1 MLNNQE
7 DQKELF
13 FENPVTVSEY
23 ISIINSVLS
32 GIKAKIRG
40 EVSEMKQAASGHIY
54 FSLKDE
60 NSGDVINCAI
70 WSSVYKMCGV
80 KIENGMEVVVS
91 GSADIY
97 GARGSL
103 TFKVKTV
110 ELVGEGALKK
120 AYEELKNK
128 LNKEGLFSKER
139 KREVPLFPKKIG
151 VITSNKGAAVHDFV
165 NNLGKFGFK
174 IYLCGSR
181 VEGQE
186 AVQDLLNSIKI
197 MRKKKLD
204 VLVLVR
210 GGGSLQSLMAF
221 DNETLVREVVNFPC
235 PVVAGIGH
243 HEDVPLVALAADVS
257 QSTPTATANYISE
270 GFRKAVERTIFYQ
283 HVVESEYQEMLYQKK
298 EELSESVEKV
308 KNFFNVIN
316 EKYQKSEEKIKRA
329 ISVAFRLISFNVEKV
344 KNSKERVLRSF
355 KSVIENKKE
364 KIKTM
369 EQAVLYNDPQKQLR
383 LGYAIIKKQGK
394 VVKSIKDV
402 KKGECLKTFFCDGEV
417 DSEVK
422 KITSNNKK

>member
-1 MLNNQE
+1 MLDQ
-7 DQKELF
+7 QKELF

-32 GIKAKIRG
+32 GVKAKIKG
-40 EVSEMKQAASGHIY
+40 EVSEMKQATSGHIY

-120 AYEELKNK
+120 AYEELKSK

-151 VITSNKGAAVHDFV
+151 VITSNKGAVIHDFV

-174 IYLCGSR
+174 IYLCDSR

-186 AVQDLLNSIKI
+186 AVQDLLKSIKV
-197 MRKKKLD
+197 MKKKKLD

-221 DNETLVREVVNFPC
+221 DNEALVREVINFPC

-283 HVVESEYQEMLYQKK
+283 HVVESEYQEMLHQKK
-298 EELSESVEKV
+298 EELYESTEKA
-308 KNFFNVIN
+308 KNFFSIIN
-316 EKYQKSEEKIKRA
+316 EKYQRSEEKIKRS
-329 ISVAFRLISFNVEKV
+329 ISLAFRLISFNFEKV
-344 KNSKERVLRSF
+344 KNNKERVMKSF
-355 KSVIENKKE
+355 KIVIENKKE
-364 KIKTM
+364 KIKTI

-402 KKGECLKTFFCDGEV
+402 KKGEILKTFFCDGEV

>member
-1 MLNNQE
+1 MPDQ
-7 DQKELF
+7 QKELF

-23 ISIINSVLS
+23 ISILNSVLS
-32 GIKAKIRG
+32 GIKAKIKG

-70 WSSVYKMCGV
+70 WSSVYRMCGIE
-80 KIENGMEVVVS
+80 IENGMEVIVS
-91 GSADIY
+91 GSSDVY

-120 AYEELKNK
+120 AYEKLKNK
-128 LNKEGLFSKER
+128 LDEEGLFSKER

-151 VITSNKGAAVHDFV
+151 LITSKKGAAIHDFV
-165 NNLGKFGFK
+165 NNLGKFGFQ
-174 IYLCGSR
+174 IQICDSR

-186 AVQDLLNSIKI
+186 AVQDLLRSVKT

-204 VLVLVR
+204 VLVIVR
-210 GGGSLQSLMAF
+210 GGGSLQSLIAF
-221 DNETLVREVVNFPC
+221 DNEALVREVIDFPC

-243 HEDVPLVALAADVS
+243 HEDVPLVALAADIS

-270 GFRKAVERTIFYQ
+270 GFQKAIERTVFYQ
-283 HVVESEYQEMLYQKK
+283 HIVEIKYQETLHKRR
-298 EELSESVEKV
+298 EDLSESTEVV
-308 KNFFNVIN
+308 KNFFNFIN
-316 EKYQKSEEKIKRA
+316 EKYQRNEEKIKRA
-329 ISVAFRLISFNVEKV
+329 LSIAIHLISFNIEKI
-344 KNSKERVLRSF
+344 KNNKEKILNSF
-355 KSVIENKKE
+355 KIVLKNKKE
-364 KIKTM
+364 KIKTL
-369 EQAVLYNDPQKQLR
+369 EQAVLYNDPKKQLK

-402 KKGECLKTFFCDGEV
+402 EKGDALKTVLCDGEV
-417 DSEVK
+417 ESEVK
-422 KITSNNKK
+422 KILKYKK

>member
-1 MLNNQE
+1 MPDQ
-7 DQKELF
+7 QKELF

-32 GIKAKIRG
+32 GIKAKVKG

-60 NSGDVINCAI
+60 NSGDLINCAI

-80 KIENGMEVVVS
+80 KIENGMEVIIS
-91 GSADIY
+91 GSSDVY

-120 AYEELKNK
+120 AYDLLKSK
-128 LNKEGLFSKER
+128 LSEEGLFSKER

-151 VITSNKGAAVHDFV
+151 VITSKKGAAIHDFV
-165 NNLGKFGFK
+165 NNLGKFGFQ
-174 IYLCGSR
+174 IQICDSR

-186 AVQDLLNSIKI
+186 AVQDLLRSIKI
-197 MRKKKLD
+197 MRKKNLD

-221 DNETLVREVVNFPC
+221 DNEALVREVVDFPC

-243 HEDVPLVALAADVS
+243 HEDVPLVALASDVS

-270 GFRKAVERTIFYQ
+270 GFQKAIERTVFYQ
-283 HVVESEYQEMLYQKK
+283 HIVETKYQEALHKK
-298 EELSESVEKV
+298 REDLSESTEVA
-308 KNFFNVIN
+308 KNFFNLIN
-316 EKYQKSEEKIKRA
+316 EKYQRSEEKIKRA
-329 ISVAFRLISFNVEKV
+329 LSVAISLVSFDIEKI
-344 KNSKERVLRSF
+344 KNNKEKILSSF
-355 KSVIENKKE
+355 KIVLKDKKE
-364 KIKTM
+364 KIKTL
-369 EQAVLYNDPQKQLR
+369 EQAVLYNDPKKQLE

-394 VVKSIKDV
+394 VVKSVKDV
-402 KKGECLKTFFCDGEV
+402 KKGDALETVLCDGGVE
-417 DSEVK
+417 SEVK
-422 KITSNNKK
+422 KIK